1 MKFVVL
7 ITMVFFCIA
16 VSPASGGTANLKSSS
31 SENLTITSG
40 GKSFGIEALYQ
51 IYDDYFTARRV
62 YDRRGHLV
70 FNHDRRGYLAFK
82 DDAGDKYFMAFDRES
97 KRFVVE
103 KINIAAIKASDKIV
117 DDLNPGIR
125 HREHFEAVSELHPVL
140 SLYKSLHP
148 GFGLIEFYRHFES
161 DTDVPNLHELK

>member
-1 MKFVVL
+1 
-7 ITMVFFCIA
+7 MVFFCIA
-16 VSPASGGTANLKSSS
+16 VSPVSGSTANLKSSS
-31 SENLTITSG
+31 SENRIITSG
-40 GKSFGIEALYQ
+40 GKNFGIEALYQ
-51 IYDDYFTARRV
+51 IYDDYFTARGRNA
-62 YDRRGHLV
+62 G
-70 FNHDRRGYLAFK
+70 RRGYLAFK
-82 DDAGDKYFMAFDRES
+82 DDAGDRYFMAFNRES
-97 KRFVVE
+97 NRFVVE
-103 KINIAAIKASDKIV
+103 EVNIAAIKASDKIV